1 MKREDFKNE
10 LKTVLLNQ
18 DFLKENE
25 ELDENSNLKDDL
37 GLDSLDVIETI
48 IELEKRLGKNFDDV
62 EILDNALTVKDVIDI
77 CLKKANS

>member
-48 IELEKRLGKNFDDV
+48 IELEKRLDKNFDDLD
-62 EILDNALTVKDVIDI
+62 ILDNALTVKDVIDI
-77 CLKKANS
+77 CLKKAN